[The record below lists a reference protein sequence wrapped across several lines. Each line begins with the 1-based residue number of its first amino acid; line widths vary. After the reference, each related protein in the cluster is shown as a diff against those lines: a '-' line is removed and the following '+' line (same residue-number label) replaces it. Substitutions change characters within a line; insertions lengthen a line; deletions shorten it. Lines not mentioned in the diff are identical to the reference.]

1 MDADSRR
8 RQLAAALRR
17 VASGDRAALRLVYDE
32 TAAKLFGVCLRILND
47 RGEAE
52 DVMQDV
58 YLNVWR
64 KAASFDEA
72 RASPITWLVA
82 IARNRAI
89 DRVRAGGVARLSAP
103 IEAASDIS
111 DPAPLAIE
119 TIEAGQEN
127 RRLYACLEELET
139 RQQTAIRAAFIDGL
153 TYEQLAVR
161 ADVPLGTMKS
171 WIRRGLAK
179 LRACLER

>member
-1 MDADSRR
+1 
-8 RQLAAALRR
+8 
-17 VASGDRAALRLVYDE
+17 VAGGDRAALRLVYDE

-47 RGEAE
+47 RFEAE
-52 DVMQDV
+52 DVLQEV

-89 DRVRAGGVARLSAP
+89 DRVRSGAVGRLGAPLEASGV
-103 IEAASDIS
+103 S
-111 DPAPLAIE
+111 DPAPIATE
-119 TIEAGQEN
+119 TIEAAQEN
-127 RRLYACLEELET
+127 RRLYACLEELEM
-139 RQQTAIRAAFIDGL
+139 RQQAAIRAAFIDGL
-153 TYEQLAVR
+153 TYEELAER
-161 ADVPLGTMKS
+161 SDVPLGTMKS

-179 LRACLER
+179 LRTCLER

>member
-1 MDADSRR
+1 MDAEARR
-8 RQLAAALRR
+8 RQLNAAIRR
-17 VASGDRAALRLVYDE
+17 VAGGDRAALRLVYDE

-47 RGEAE
+47 RSEAE
-52 DVMQDV
+52 DVLQEV
-58 YLNVWR
+58 YLTVWR
-64 KAASFDEA
+64 KAAAFDEA

-103 IEAASDIS
+103 IEAADVGP
-111 DPAPLAIE
+111 DPAPLAA
-119 TIEAGQEN
+119 EALEAAQEHG
-127 RRLYACLEELET
+127 RLYACLEELEL
-139 RQQTAIRAAFIDGL
+139 RQSAAIRAAFIDGL
-153 TYEQLAVR
+153 TYEELAQR
-161 ADVPLGTMKS
+161 QNVPLGTMKS